1 MAELVAGEAKHL
13 QAAVF
18 VLGIERLQPF
28 ILRREPAFARGVDDQ
43 QDLALVIA
51 EVLVAAIVQLRGKVV
66 QAHCKCLL
74 GRYFLPRRTR
84 RARRSP
90 KKTTESERQ
99 LSKRESDITID
110 LLWREI
116 LRFPASC
123 EGSQKSAL
131 QMIPSLPWRFRDQMN
146 FSVNSVC
153 SVVRKFP
160 IVSRVVNT
168 LSRPPRADPPARR

>member
-1 MAELVAGEAKHL
+1 MCVVPVDLDLREQWEVHAVIHLAERLDLLIGTGLLVAELVAGEAKHL
-13 QAAVF
+13 QAAVL
-18 VLGIERLQPF
+18 VLGVKRLQPF
-28 ILRREPAFARGVDDQ
+28 VLRGEPALARGVDDQ

-51 EVLVAAIVQLRGKVV
+51 EVLAPAVVQLCGQIV

-110 LLWREI
+110 LLWRET

-123 EGSQKSAL
+123 ERSDRK
-131 QMIPSLPWRFRDQMN
+131 
-146 FSVNSVC
+146 
-153 SVVRKFP
+153 SVV
-160 IVSRVVNT
+160 
-168 LSRPPRADPPARR
+168 